1 MSIRAIMP
9 TSDRARASWSIGTLI
24 AAWLV
29 VVASGWCWV
38 ANYEFTIN
46 EPAAYGLVAEWPADS
61 ELERSQ
67 NLPTLVLFLHPKCP
81 CSRATLHELN
91 DLLKKIAASGSPLPA
106 VLVVAT
112 VPKNAGE
119 EWLRTDTVAQS
130 ENFPRGTV
138 FIDHSGVEAAR
149 FGAMTSGT
157 MMLFDAS
164 GARRFAG
171 GITISRGHE
180 GQSAG
185 GDLLAGLL
193 RGESGANTK
202 SRDLP
207 VFGCRLCLPVPV
219 AGDDLAE
226 HGTHQAAPT
235 KSSI

>member
-1 MSIRAIMP
+1 MP
-9 TSDRARASWSIGTLI
+9 MTDRARPSWSIGALI
-24 AAWLV
+24 AAWLI
-29 VVASGWCWV
+29 VVAVGWCWV
-38 ANYEFTIN
+38 AEYEFTIN
-46 EPAAYGLVAEWPADS
+46 EPSAHGLVAEWPADS
-61 ELERSQ
+61 QLERSP

-81 CSRATLHELN
+81 CSRATLHELSELFKRTS
-91 DLLKKIAASGSPLPA
+91 DGGSPLPA
-106 VLVVAT
+106 LVVVAT
-112 VPKNAGE
+112 VPPNAVE
-119 EWLRTDTVAQS
+119 EWWKTDTMAQS
-130 ENFPRGTV
+130 ENFPQGTV
-138 FIDHSGVEAAR
+138 FIDHGGLEAAR
-149 FGAMTSGT
+149 FGATTSGT

-171 GITISRGHE
+171 GITMSRGHE

-193 RGESGANTK
+193 RGKSRPNLE

-219 AGDDLAE
+219 ASHDLVE